1 MEIIYSS
8 MAKVVRNRTEK
19 TFIAT
24 ISSVSHEGKGIAYQD
39 DKTIFIDNALL
50 NEEVEYKIIKKKKNL
65 TFAKSLKII
74 KPSTQRI
81 DAKCQVYGICGGC
94 SMQHFDEGA
103 QLAYKQRAFE
113 ESLLH
118 VGNVMPESILSPI
131 CGPLWHYRHKARLRV
146 KFVLKKNK
154 VLIGFNE
161 KMSHFL
167 TNMTACPVLPKKI
180 SDLIKPLQDLF
191 FKLSIRDQI
200 PQIEYASNQ
209 IRHILVIRI
218 LASLTQDDI
227 NILKSFQKQNGIEFW
242 SQTKGYDTVKP
253 LFNESINQI
262 TYKNKEFNLKFLFHP
277 TGFTQINPFINQILI
292 RKVIALLRPSKSDV
306 ILDLFSGVGNF
317 TLPIATSGATVF
329 AIEGDE
335 MLVES
340 GNTNAIENNLSENVS
355 FKLADL
361 FSIKKEELLSL
372 GQATKWLIDPP
383 RAGALNLVNLID
395 SEIKPKLI
403 IYISCNP
410 ATLARDSDILVNKKN
425 YIFKEG
431 GIVNMFPHTS
441 HIESIAVFEVNE

>member
-1 MEIIYSS
+1 LEIIYSS

-65 TFAKSLKII
+65 AFAKSLKII

-262 TYKNKEFNLKFLFHP
+262 TYENKEFNLKFLFHP

-292 RKVIALLRPSKSDV
+292 RKVIALFRLSKSDV

-340 GNTNAIENNLSENVS
+340 GNINAIENNLSENVS
-355 FKLADL
+355 FKSADL

-410 ATLARDSDILVNKKN
+410 ATLARDADILVNEKN

>member
-8 MAKVVRNRTEK
+8 MAKVVRNRIEK
-19 TFIAT
+19 TFITT

-50 NEEVEYKIIKKKKNL
+50 NEEVEYRIIKKKKNL
-65 TFAKSLKII
+65 AFAKSLNII
-74 KPSTQRI
+74 KPSTQRVK
-81 DAKCQVYGICGGC
+81 AKCDVYGVCGGC

-103 QLAYKQRAFE
+103 QLSYKQRAFE
-113 ESLLH
+113 EALEH
-118 VGNVMPESILSPI
+118 VGNVMPESISSPI
-131 CGPLWHYRHKARLRV
+131 SGPLWHYRHKARLRV

-167 TNMTACPVLPKKI
+167 TNMIACPVLPKKI
-180 SDLIKPLQDLF
+180 SDLIEPLQNLF

-209 IRHILVIRI
+209 VRHILVIRI
-218 LASLTQDDI
+218 LASLTQDDE
-227 NILKSFQKQNGIEFW
+227 NILKSFQELNGIEFW

-253 LFNESINQI
+253 LFAKTKKQI
-262 TYKNKEFNLKFLFHP
+262 IYENKEFNLKFLFHP

-292 RKVIALLRPSKSDV
+292 RKVMVLLQPLKSDV
-306 ILDLFSGVGNF
+306 IFDLFSGMGNF
-317 TLPIATSGATVF
+317 TLPIATSGATVL
-329 AIEGDE
+329 AIDGDE
-335 MLVES
+335 SLVES
-340 GNTNAIENNLSENVS
+340 GNRNAIENNLSKNVT
-355 FKLADL
+355 FKTVDL
-361 FSIKKEELLSL
+361 FNIEKEELLSL
-372 GQATKWLIDPP
+372 GKANKWLIDPP
-383 RAGALNLVNLID
+383 RLGALNLINLID
-395 SEIKPKLI
+395 DATKPKLI

-410 ATLARDSDILVNKKN
+410 ATLARDSNILVNEKK

-441 HIESIAVFEVNE
+441 HIESISVFEVNE

>member
-1 MEIIYSS
+1 
-8 MAKVVRNRTEK
+8 MAVIVITKSEK
-19 TFIAT
+19 SLITT
-24 ISSVSHEGKGIAYQD
+24 ISSISHEGKGISHEG

-50 NEEVEYKIIKKKKNL
+50 DEEVEYKIIKKKKNVA
-65 TFAKSLKII
+65 FGKSLKIL
-74 KPSTQRI
+74 KPSSQRVE
-81 DAKCQVYGICGGC
+81 AKCDVYGICGGC
-94 SMQHFDEGA
+94 SMQHFDEGV
-103 QLAYKQRAFE
+103 QLTYKQRAFE
-113 ESLLH
+113 ETLKH
-118 VGNVMPESILSPI
+118 VGNVVPEIILSPI
-131 CGPLWHYRHKARLRV
+131 SGPLWHYRHKARLRV

-180 SDLIKPLQDLF
+180 SDLIEPLQDLF

-218 LASLTQDDI
+218 LASLTQDDE
-227 NILKSFQKQNGIEFW
+227 NILKSFQELNGIEFW

-253 LFNESINQI
+253 LFDKTINQI
-262 TYKNKEFNLKFLFHP
+262 TYENKEFNLKFLFHP

-292 RKVIALLRPSKSDV
+292 RKVMAMLSPSKSDV
-306 ILDLFSGVGNF
+306 IFDLFSGVGNF

-329 AIEGDE
+329 AMEGDQ
-335 MLVES
+335 MLVDS
-340 GNTNAIENNLSENVS
+340 GNSNAIENNLSENVT
-355 FKLADL
+355 FKTVDL
-361 FSIKKEELLSL
+361 FNIEKEELLSL

-383 RAGALNLVNLID
+383 RLGALNLINLID
-395 SEIKPKLI
+395 DEIKPKLI

-410 ATLARDSDILVNKKN
+410 ATLARDADILVNEKK

>member
-1 MEIIYSS
+1 
-8 MAKVVRNRTEK
+8 MAKVVRTRIEK
-19 TFIAT
+19 SFIT
-24 ISSVSHEGKGIAYQD
+24 MISSVSHEGKGIAYED

-50 NEEVEYKIIKKKKNL
+50 NEEVEYKIIKKKKDIA
-65 TFAKSLKII
+65 FAKSLNII
-74 KPSTQRI
+74 KASTQRI
-81 DAKCQVYGICGGC
+81 EPKCEVYGVCGGC
-94 SMQHFDEGA
+94 SMQHFEEGA

-113 ESLLH
+113 EALQH

-131 CGPLWHYRHKARLRV
+131 SGPLWHYRHKARLRV

-180 SDLIKPLQDLF
+180 SDLIEPLQDLF

-218 LASLTQDDI
+218 LASLTQDDK
-227 NILKSFQKQNGIEFW
+227 NILKFFQDQHGIEFW
-242 SQTKGYDTVKP
+242 SQTKGYETVKP
-253 LFNESINQI
+253 LFDKTLNQI
-262 TYKNKEFNLKFLFHP
+262 TYKNKEFNLKFLFNP

-292 RKVIALLRPSKSDV
+292 RKVMALLRPSKDDV
-306 ILDLFSGVGNF
+306 IFDLFSGVGNF
-317 TLPIATSGATVF
+317 SLPIATSGATVL

-335 MLVES
+335 MLVDS
-340 GNTNAIENNLSENVS
+340 GNSNAIENNLSKNVT
-355 FKLADL
+355 FKTLDL
-361 FSIKKEELLSL
+361 FNITKEELLSL

-383 RAGALNLVNLID
+383 RLGASNLINLID
-395 SEIKPKLI
+395 DEIKPKLI

-410 ATLARDSDILVNKKN
+410 ATLARDSDILVNEKN